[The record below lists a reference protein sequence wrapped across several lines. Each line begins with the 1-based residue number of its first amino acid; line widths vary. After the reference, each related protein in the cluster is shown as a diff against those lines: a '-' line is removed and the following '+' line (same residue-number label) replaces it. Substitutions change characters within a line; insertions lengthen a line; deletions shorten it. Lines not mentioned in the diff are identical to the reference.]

1 MKYVRI
7 YLAVITAS
15 LFAMGVSFTTHA
27 GPLED
32 GYQAV
37 RNGNPEKGL
46 AILTPLADKGSA
58 DAQYAVAVLYKEGWG
73 TKKDLPRAASYY
85 QKSAE
90 QNHRDAMFEMG
101 WIYQTGEAG
110 LAKDYEQSAKWY
122 LKAAEKGHPA
132 AMYGIASLYYNGMG
146 VKMDTNA
153 ATSWYQKS
161 AAAGFP
167 PAIKLIEEMS
177 QAGSPLGQ

>member
-1 MKYVRI
+1 MKYIRI
-7 YLAVITAS
+7 YLAVITALFFAVGLS
-15 LFAMGVSFTTHA
+15 LSAHA
-27 GPLED
+27 SPLED

-46 AILTPLADKGSA
+46 AILQPLAEEGSA

-73 TKKDLPRAASYY
+73 TEKDLSTAVGYY
-85 QKSAE
+85 QRSAE
-90 QNHRDAMFEMG
+90 QDHRDAMFEMG
-101 WIYQTGEAG
+101 WLYQTGEGG
-110 LAKDYEQSAKWY
+110 LAKDYEKSAKWY

-146 VKMDTNA
+146 VKMDLDT

-177 QAGSPLGQ
+177 KVGAPVGE